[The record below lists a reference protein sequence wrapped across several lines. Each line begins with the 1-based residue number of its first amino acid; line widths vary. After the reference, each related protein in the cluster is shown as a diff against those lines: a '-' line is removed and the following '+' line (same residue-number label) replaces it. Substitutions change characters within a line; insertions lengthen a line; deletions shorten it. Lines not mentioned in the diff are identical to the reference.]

1 MMMNKRRIKGFSLIE
16 LAIVM
21 VVIAILSAIA
31 LPSYRKYVLRGNRR
45 RRYRHFQDL
54 ASREENYFFS
64 NSTYTQSNT
73 NLGAS
78 SSIGAPYYSVVVAS
92 ASSTDYT
99 VTATAISTQVQDTPC
114 ASLSLNHA
122 GQQFSNGVVAS
133 QPCWTS
139 Q

>member
-31 LPSYRKYVLRGNRR
+31 LPSYRKYVLRGNRTQAIQAL
-45 RRYRHFQDL
+45 QDL